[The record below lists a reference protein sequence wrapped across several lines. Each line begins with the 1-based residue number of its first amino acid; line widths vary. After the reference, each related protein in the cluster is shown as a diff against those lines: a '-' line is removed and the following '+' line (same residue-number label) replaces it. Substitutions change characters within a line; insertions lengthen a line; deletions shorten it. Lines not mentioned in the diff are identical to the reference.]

1 MIIERIAKDL
11 VRSLDM
17 KILLVIAFAI
27 GLSACGPIINTGI
40 GLGMKRYLNNDPLFG
55 NLKVN

>member
-27 GLSACGPIINTGI
+27 GLSACGPHGPDWYSI
-40 GLGMKRYLNNDPLFG
+40 GKVVVDT
-55 NLKVN
+55 LKK